1 WYSFYCPINP
11 SIHVKHTMSFVTNKI
26 SLILTIFLVI
36 QTVNVYATDIY
47 NGTASIPPNGGEWYA
62 CSDFPTTYIS
72 FSVSVSNTSLNVTP
86 NFIGT
91 TVPGK
96 NSNTSTPKYLPGVLA
111 YQMTKDNIKIFTD
124 HNTSSTFN
132 YIPSLSCYEKP
143 VQSCDQDVGDLPL
156 SDNVLQCLA
165 LENPTGKTVYFHILL
180 SFNKTV
186 FQNNT
191 FTSPDVPGG
200 HESINNNNTTQKSG
214 SNGLKSMSG
223 HGFMQ
228 MVVVTLMVLGFSKLV
243 TL

>member
-1 WYSFYCPINP
+1 
-11 SIHVKHTMSFVTNKI
+11 MSFVANKI

-36 QTVNVYATDIY
+36 QTVNVYATDIF

-62 CSDFPTTYIS
+62 CSEFPTTYIS
-72 FSVSVSNTSLNVTP
+72 FSIRVSNTSLNVTP

-96 NSNTSTPKYLPGVLA
+96 NSSTSTPKYLPGVLA
-111 YQMTKDNIKIFTD
+111 YQMTKDNVKSFTD
-124 HNTSSTFN
+124 HDNSSNFN

-165 LENPTGKTVYFHILL
+165 MENPTGQTVYFHVLL
-180 SFNKTV
+180 SFNMTV
-186 FQNNT
+186 FPNNS

-200 HESINNNNTTQKSG
+200 HESPNNNTAQKSG
-214 SNGLKSMSG
+214 SNGLKPTSG

-243 TL
+243 AL